1 MNLSSI
7 VPAAEAAPP
16 PGETVPVAPGIH
28 WLRMPLPFALDHINL
43 WLLEDGPHWTIV
55 DCGYAGDETRSLWER
70 IFAERL
76 AGRPVGRVVVTH
88 YHPDHIGLAGWLAG
102 RWDAPLWIA
111 EKEWLHAR
119 LMTGDGAADYA
130 RSARDFARH
139 AGLDEAASAIFAE
152 RHAGYRRG
160 VPSVPPAYRRLSD
173 GMRLSIGG
181 RDWRVIVGE
190 GHAPELACL
199 YCPETGVLIAGDQ
212 ILPRI
217 SPNISVQ
224 PHEPDGDPLARYLRS
239 LEKLREALPAETL
252 VLPSHNLPF
261 RGVHARIAELADHH
275 AARCTEV
282 MAACARPLSAAEV
295 MPLLFRR
302 RLDRHQTG
310 FALGET
316 LAHLHYLV
324 GQGEIAREHGADGID
339 RFLRTAA

>member
-1 MNLSSI
+1 M
-7 VPAAEAAPP
+7 
-16 PGETVPVAPGIH
+16 
-28 WLRMPLPFALDHINL
+28 
-43 WLLEDGPHWTIV
+43 
-55 DCGYAGDETRSLWER
+55 SL
-70 IFAERL
+70 
-76 AGRPVGRVVVTH
+76 T
-88 YHPDHIGLAGWLAG
+88 
-102 RWDAPLWIA
+102 
-111 EKEWLHAR
+111 
-119 LMTGDGAADYA
+119 
-130 RSARDFARH
+130 
-139 AGLDEAASAIFAE
+139 
-152 RHAGYRRG
+152 
-160 VPSVPPAYRRLSD
+160 
-173 GMRLSIGG
+173 IGG
-181 RDWRVIVGE
+181 RDWRVIIGE

-324 GQGEIAREHGADGID
+324 GKGELVRERGDDDID
-339 RFLRTAA
+339 RFLRKAA